1 MPLINL
7 KTDLKSLKFGAGSA
21 FDKPGGGFSN
31 QPYITTPIPSDDSDP
46 STDFNTAGPD
56 SLLRGGLT
64 APIKAI
70 TDVSRLTKMFFDTKS
85 PNGLLFTLKQNILS
99 RNSVKTEASIGVG
112 TAGGTVN
119 QGVYLPSSTI
129 LQAGVGFL
137 GSHLNLLGVNPFAP
151 MVGNDPSLLRQRIQG
166 GLVKY
171 ESAAEF
177 NNREDRN
184 STTQTEEVRVPN
196 PNFKV
201 QGVVFKDRR
210 RKVKVTV
217 PVSAGDMAYSNRLLN
232 IWQNKQNYQSKK
244 NRDKINILSYGGGP
258 GSLAGIGRTHIKF
271 AGSSRSQ
278 RTGMNNPAA
287 IEPSGNFWRGET
299 KITFNQ
305 YATHQAEDI
314 RFRADNW
321 TATDMYSAGSPNSPA
336 TPPLNLYSETQ
347 FNVYADPDTS
357 EFTWSTPTTRQYDN
371 GAATFNMLQI
381 MNQSENV
388 GAKFGQ
394 PEIQDFRRILNND
407 NIPTA
412 YRLIT
417 GPDYKPESGKAIDQR
432 INQGSPGSVIPY
444 YFSNSYSSITPALD
458 KINAS
463 GFFDGT
469 SPTSNPYRND
479 LVRLSIGILKNDG
492 TGDSKYMHFRSFINS
507 FSDNYT
513 ADWGDVQYV
522 GRGDKFHNYKGFGRS
537 ISMGWTVYAQSKQEL
552 IPMYQKLN
560 YLASSLA
567 PDYSWGGYMR
577 GNLARLTV
585 GGYLY
590 NQLGII
596 KSITYDIPSEST
608 WEIGID
614 KNGNSDEFVEELP
627 HMIKV
632 TGFTFI
638 PIENKIPQIR
648 NRFIHLAHGE
658 NSDHYGGTY
667 PTKGTKPPA
676 PPTEKITG
684 TTQPTIVTTTDS
696 AIAQF
701 TPGITET
708 LEDPINR
715 FPDRKDSV
723 QGSVA
728 GSGVVGTNPT
738 SVAQK
743 MKLKKENQIA
753 PGAPTPGLDA
763 LFNN

>member
-7 KTDLKSLKFGAGSA
+7 KTDLKSLKFGKGSA
-21 FDKPGGGFSN
+21 SDKPGGGFSN
-31 QPYITTPIPSDDSDP
+31 QPYITTPLPSDDSDP

-64 APIKAI
+64 APIRAI
-70 TDVSRLTKMFFDTKS
+70 TDVSRLTEMFFDTKS
-85 PNGLLFTLKQNILS
+85 PNGLLFTIKQNILS

-129 LQAGVGFL
+129 LQAGAGFL

-151 MVGNDPSLLRQRIQG
+151 MVGNDPSFLQQRFQG

-177 NNREDRN
+177 NNREDKN
-184 STTQTEEVRVPN
+184 SNTQTEEVRVPN

-314 RFRADNW
+314 RFRADDW

-347 FNVYADPDTS
+347 FNVYTDPNASD
-357 EFTWSTPTTRQYDN
+357 FTWSTPTTRQYDN

-381 MNQSENV
+381 MNQSENI
-388 GAKFGQ
+388 GAKFGG
-394 PEIQDFRRILNND
+394 PTIQDFRKTLTADGSPNSILLSLAPN
-407 NIPTA
+407 
-412 YRLIT
+412 
-417 GPDYKPESGKAIDQR
+417 YKGGKSIDQR
-432 INQGSPGSVIPY
+432 VNRGNPGKNYGSNNYTMGNPLVGD
-444 YFSNSYSSITPALD
+444 ALD
-458 KINAS
+458 RINHS
-463 GFFDGT
+463 GFYASEFPNHGGK
-469 SPTSNPYRND
+469 YND
-479 LVRLSIGILKNDG
+479 LVKLSIGILKNDG
-492 TGDSKYMHFRSFINS
+492 TGDSTYMHFRSFINS

-522 GRGDKFHNYKGFGRS
+522 GRGDKFYNYKGFVRS

-552 IPMYQKLN
+552 IPMYEKLN

-614 KNGNSDEFVEELP
+614 NNGGTDKFVEELP

-632 TGFTFI
+632 TGFTFT

-676 PPTEKITG
+676 PPTEKLTG

-696 AIAQF
+696 TIDQF
-701 TPGITET
+701 SQEATSQLGESNSQ
-708 LEDPINR
+708 LA
-715 FPDRKDSV
+715 
-723 QGSVA
+723 VA
-728 GSGVVGTNPT
+728 GSTATDASTEASLNKANGG
-738 SVAQK
+738 A
-743 MKLKKENQIA
+743 MKLAK
-753 PGAPTPGLDA
+753 GAIIPDA
-763 LFNN
+763 EADLFK

>member
-151 MVGNDPSLLRQRIQG
+151 MVGNDPSLLRQRFQG

-184 STTQTEEVRVPN
+184 SSTQTEEVRVPN

-314 RFRADNW
+314 RFRADDW

-347 FNVYADPDTS
+347 FNVYTDPNTS

-371 GAATFNMLQI
+371 NSSTFNMLQI
-381 MNQSENV
+381 MKQEENYSVSV
-388 GAKFGQ
+388 GM
-394 PEIQDFRRILNND
+394 PRIQDFRKILKDDGSTNS
-407 NIPTA
+407 
-412 YRLIT
+412 RFLQT
-417 GPDYKPESGKAIDQR
+417 GPKYGALSESSLDR
-432 INQGSPGSVIPY
+432 RVNQGSPGRAAAQGQHFLTS
-444 YFSNSYSSITPALD
+444 YFYNNASPSLD

-469 SPTSNPYRND
+469 SPTENPYRND
-479 LVRLSIGILKNDG
+479 LVKLSIGILKNDG
-492 TGDSKYMHFRSFINS
+492 SGDSTYMHFRSFINS

-537 ISMGWTVYAQSKQEL
+537 ISMGWTVYAQSKAEL

-614 KNGNSDEFVEELP
+614 IDANFDHSVKELP

-632 TGFTFI
+632 TGFTFT

-667 PTKGTKPPA
+667 PTKGTKPPP
-676 PPTEKITG
+676 PPTEELTG
-684 TTQPTIVTTTDS
+684 TTQPTIVTTADS
-696 AIAQF
+696 SIDQF
-701 TPGITET
+701 ATEITEK
-708 LEDPINR
+708 LEESNSQ
-715 FPDRKDSV
+715 FA
-723 QGSVA
+723 VA
-728 GSGVVGTNPT
+728 GSTATNAST
-738 SVAQK
+738 EASLNKANGGA
-743 MKLKKENQIA
+743 MKLAK
-753 PGAPTPGLDA
+753 GAIIPDA
-763 LFNN
+763 EADLFK

>member
-7 KTDLKSLKFGAGSA
+7 KTDLKSLRFGKGSA
-21 FDKPGGGFSN
+21 SDKPGGGFSN
-31 QPYITTPIPSDDSDP
+31 QPYITTPLPSDDSDP

-129 LQAGVGFL
+129 LQAGAGFL

-151 MVGNDPSLLRQRIQG
+151 MVGNDPSLLQQRFQG

-171 ESAAEF
+171 ESAAKF
-177 NNREDRN
+177 NNQADN
-184 STTQTEEVRVPN
+184 NFFSIPASTTTKQ
-196 PNFKV
+196 
-201 QGVVFKDRR
+201 
-210 RKVKVTV
+210 VTV
-217 PVSAGDMAYSNRLLN
+217 SNVSEAERFLRGEMGGDQFNQPLGSETPDTSTYTLETVTPRVEGKFDNRLLR
-232 IWQNKQNYQSKK
+232 IWDEKQSQISE
-244 NRDKINILSYGGGP
+244 NRRDRVNILSYGGGP

-271 AGSSRSQ
+271 ADQ
-278 RTGMNNPAA
+278 RTGVNNPLSISNPDQFSGKSNGRNEA
-287 IEPSGNFWRGET
+287 IPRTREGKLRATILYDGGRG
-299 KITFNQ
+299 
-305 YATHQAEDI
+305 
-314 RFRADNW
+314 
-321 TATDMYSAGSPNSPA
+321 AG
-336 TPPLNLYSETQ
+336 TLPPLKLY
-347 FNVYADPDTS
+347 DDTS
-357 EFTWSTPTTRQYDN
+357 FSVFSPKASKFTWSTPTTRQYDN
-371 GAATFNMLQI
+371 NSSTFNMLQI
-381 MNQSENV
+381 MKQEENHSVSV
-388 GAKFGQ
+388 GM
-394 PEIQDFRRILNND
+394 PRIQDFRKILKDDGSPNS
-407 NIPTA
+407 
-412 YRLIT
+412 RFLQT
-417 GPDYKPESGKAIDQR
+417 GPKYGALSKSSLDR
-432 INQGSPGSVIPY
+432 RVNQGSPGRAAARGQHFLTS
-444 YFSNSYSSITPALD
+444 YFYNNASPSLD

-469 SPTSNPYRND
+469 SPTENPYRND
-479 LVRLSIGILKNDG
+479 LVKLSIGILKNDG
-492 TGDSKYMHFRSFINS
+492 SGDSTYMHFRSFINS

-537 ISMGWTVYAQSKQEL
+537 ISMGWTVYAQSKAEL

-614 KNGNSDEFVEELP
+614 NNGNSDKFVEELP

-632 TGFTFI
+632 TGFTFT

-667 PTKGTKPPA
+667 PTKGTKPPP
-676 PPTEKITG
+676 PPTEELTG

-696 AIAQF
+696 AIDQFSPEATSLLGESNSQLAVPGSTATDAQ
-701 TPGITET
+701 TEAS
-708 LEDPINR
+708 LN
-715 FPDRKDSV
+715 KAN
-723 QGSVA
+723 GGA
-728 GSGVVGTNPT
+728 
-738 SVAQK
+738 
-743 MKLKKENQIA
+743 MKLAK
-753 PGAPTPGLDA
+753 DA
-763 LFNN
+763 IIPDAEADLFK